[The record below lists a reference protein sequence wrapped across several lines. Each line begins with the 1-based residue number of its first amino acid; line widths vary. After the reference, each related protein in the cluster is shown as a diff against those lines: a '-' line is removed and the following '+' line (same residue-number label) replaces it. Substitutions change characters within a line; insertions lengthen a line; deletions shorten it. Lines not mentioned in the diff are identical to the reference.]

1 MINEENLIKDKSN
14 YYSNLQEPFETI
26 CKKFIETINY
36 YILHSKLNIKTS
48 NTIFLKGISIITNIF
63 KLILY
68 YTKNLELTVSTTNRG
83 IFYYIEYINQINEKD
98 NEYVFVNLNLKDA
111 ITYVYRKTIFL
122 IDDNFKKTYIL
133 EETEKIT
140 FDTFNMF
147 TTFYIKIMHN
157 IFNSINLKLI
167 DENELDSNLL
177 NLYNC
182 INNIQKYSIL
192 PKKLTVQNKEKSLQQ
207 QYLEKNLQIFNL
219 LIDTDFSFNKDNILN
234 SKENSKIIFNNICL
248 IIEDKIKKLT

>member
-14 YYSNLQEPFETI
+14 YNSKLKQPFENI

-48 NTIFLKGISIITNIF
+48 NSIFLKGISIITNIF

-68 YTKNLELTVSTTNRG
+68 YTKNLELTVSTSNRG

-133 EETEKIT
+133 EETEKST
-140 FDTFNMF
+140 FDAFNIF
-147 TTFYIKIMHN
+147 TTFYIKIMHTV
-157 IFNSINLKLI
+157 FNSVNLKLI

-192 PKKLTVQNKEKSLQQ
+192 SKKNTVQNKEKSLQQ
-207 QYLEKNLQIFNL
+207 QYLEKNIQIFNL
-219 LIDTDFSFNKDNILN
+219 LIDTDYSYSNDNILN
-234 SKENSKIIFNNICL
+234 PKENIKIIFNNICL
-248 IIEDKIKKLT
+248 IIEDNFKKLT